1 MSTQADHP
9 TCARCAA
16 DPGGPPSPVRLKL
29 ARRVTSDG
37 KTMIAWLCP
46 SCGASGQKAAPGT
59 QWLSHQDVWDMIMKA
74 QAGRQPGQVRSPF
87 DVVPSLPMLP

>member
-1 MSTQADHP
+1 MSASP
-9 TCARCAA
+9 TRAACA
-16 DPGGPPSPVRLKL
+16 SKMKL
-29 ARRVTSDG
+29 ARRLSSDG
-37 KTMIAWLCP
+37 KTMIAWLRP

-87 DVVPSLPMLP
+87 DVVPSLPLLP